1 METETYSHSESSSPE
16 CPGAPGPK
24 ILLTDTNRWPSPAR
38 LAMGLAAAGCTV
50 SATCLTRGHPLLHTS
65 VVRETYPYSSLRPL
79 ESLIYAIESAKP
91 QIIVPCD
98 DRGVLHL
105 HELYAHALSLGAP
118 GKQLV
123 DLLEYSLGD
132 PASYPVVSGRCEL
145 LEIARSEGLR
155 VPETKHVSGIAD
167 FKEWQNS
174 HGLPWVLKGDG
185 TFGGRGV
192 RIAHS
197 LPQAQT
203 LFSEIQSM
211 FRVGRALKRAVVN
224 RDPFWL
230 RPWWQGVKPAVIV
243 QSYVVGRPANCAA
256 FCWQGE
262 VKALVGV
269 EVVSSDGMLGPA
281 NIVRVIDNSEMKLAA
296 DRIARRL
303 KLSGFFGLDF
313 MIEEATGATY
323 LIEMNPRC
331 TPLSHLQLGPGRNLV
346 EAFRAQLLGRP
357 QRDIPPVTEMDL
369 IAYFPQAWHN
379 KSEFLPASFQ
389 DFPQGEPEL
398 VEALLNPWPDR
409 SFLFRLVSKVSVLK
423 TWA

>member
-1 METETYSHSESSSPE
+1 MHSGSSSPE
-16 CPGAPGPK
+16 CPVAHRPK
-24 ILLTDTNRWPSPAR
+24 VLLTDTNRWPSPAR

-50 SATCLTRGHPLLHTS
+50 SALCLTRGHPLLHTS

-79 ESLIYAIESAKP
+79 ESLISAIESAKP

-98 DRGVLHL
+98 DRGVQHL
-105 HELYAHALSLGAP
+105 HELYAYALSLGAS
-118 GKQLV
+118 GKSLV
-123 DLLEYSLGD
+123 DLLEFSLSD
-132 PASYPVVSGRCEL
+132 PASFPIVSGRCEL
-145 LEIARSEGLR
+145 LEIARAEGIR
-155 VPETKHVSGIAD
+155 VPETRLISGIAD
-167 FKEWQNS
+167 FNGWQNS

-192 RIAHS
+192 RIADS
-197 LPQAQT
+197 LPQAHA
-203 LFSEIQSM
+203 LFFEIQNM
-211 FRVGRALKRAVVN
+211 FRLRRALKRAIVN

-230 RPWWQGVKPAVIV
+230 LPWWQGVKPAIIV
-243 QSYVVGRPANCAA
+243 QSFVVGRPANCAA

-281 NIVRVIDNSEMKLAA
+281 NIVRVIDNPEMKLAA

-303 KLSGFFGLDF
+303 NLSGFFGLDF
-313 MIEEATGATY
+313 MIEETSGATY

-346 EAFRAQLLGRP
+346 EALSAQLLDRP
-357 QRDIPPVTEMDL
+357 PRDIPPVTEMDL

-398 VEALLNPWPDR
+398 VEALLHPWPDT
-409 SFLFRLVSKVSVLK
+409 SLLFRLVSKASALK
-423 TWA
+423 TGP

>member
-1 METETYSHSESSSPE
+1 MQRANFTGEH
-16 CPGAPGPK
+16 PGTTGPK
-24 ILLTDTNRWPSPAR
+24 VLFTDTNRWPSPAR
-38 LAMGLAAAGCTV
+38 LAMGLAASGCTV
-50 SATCLTRGHPLLHTS
+50 SAICLTRGHPLLHTS

-79 ESLIYAIESAKP
+79 ESLIAAIESAKP

-98 DRGVLHL
+98 DRGVQHL

-118 GKQLV
+118 GKYLV

-132 PASYPVVSGRCEL
+132 PASFPVVSGRCEL
-145 LEIARSEGLR
+145 LEIARAEGIR
-155 VPETKHVSGIAD
+155 VPETKHINGIAD
-167 FKEWQNS
+167 FKEWQLS
-174 HGLPWVLKGDG
+174 HALPWVLKGDG

-192 RIAHS
+192 RIAES
-197 LPQAQT
+197 FSQAEV
-203 LFSEIQSM
+203 LFSEIQNM
-211 FRVGRALKRAVVN
+211 FRVGRALKRAIVN

-243 QSYVVGRPANCAA
+243 QSFIVGRPANCTA
-256 FCWQGE
+256 FCWHGE

-281 NIVRVIDNSEMKLAA
+281 NIVRVIDNPEMKLAA

-303 KLSGFFGLDF
+303 NLSGFFGLDF
-313 MIEEATGATY
+313 MIEESTGATY

-346 EAFRAQLLGRP
+346 EALSAQLLGRP

-379 KSEFLPASFQ
+379 NSEFLAASFQ

-398 VEALLNPWPDR
+398 VEALLHPWPDN
-409 SFLFRLVSKVSVLK
+409 SLLFRLVSKASALK
-423 TWA
+423 SGS